1 MLCIVAMWGT
11 AESGTRKRSLRVF
24 KHVARSSSL
33 SDSRSR
39 SSNWNEE
46 SGLGARENE
55 KWLKQNM
62 DWARRTTG
70 TNSRAYEDRG
80 NCRKT
85 A

>member
-55 KWLKQNM
+55 K
-62 DWARRTTG
+62 
-70 TNSRAYEDRG
+70 
-80 NCRKT
+80 
-85 A
+85 